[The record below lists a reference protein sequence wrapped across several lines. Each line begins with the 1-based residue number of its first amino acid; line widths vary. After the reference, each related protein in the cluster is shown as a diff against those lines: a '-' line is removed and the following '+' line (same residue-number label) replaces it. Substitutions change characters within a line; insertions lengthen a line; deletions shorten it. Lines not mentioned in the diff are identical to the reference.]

1 MALPP
6 DALDLA
12 ARQYGVLS
20 RRQLLRWLPPS
31 SLEGK
36 VRRRAFEPLERGV
49 YRVTDGVAVAGQSA
63 VAAALRCGPG
73 AVLTG
78 PFVLGHHRIEGFDLD
93 APFEVLVPS
102 RRRLANLAFTTRRDP
117 DPGRPVELLGEVRLA
132 SKVDALVDSA
142 RHLGRYTDRQLRR
155 AYDQLR
161 FVHDVRTAAV
171 ERRIASRGQDDPAVA
186 VLLAA
191 VDGDLVVE
199 SEGERTL
206 APFLRRLDPA
216 PEPQV
221 WVTPRRRV
229 DFYLRGLRFAWE
241 YLGDADH
248 RRASAGPT
256 PSAMR
261 SSPPRPSGSTTWSPR
276 TSTIPWRSSPPR
288 WRRSPTAPSSSVR
301 GCRRCGLPRSPV
313 PEPRPLAPLGTD
325 RTEGGRAPWAACR
338 FPADLRGTCRS
349 GEPSVQ
355 VPSGCAGN
363 VRGVGG
369 GQSLGRRS

>member
-1 MALPP
+1 MEAGTLRGMALPP

-102 RRRLANLAFTTRRDP
+102 RRRLANLAFTTRKDP

-132 SKVDALVDSA
+132 SKSDALVDSA

-161 FVHDVRTAAV
+161 FVHDVRTATV
-171 ERRIASRGQDDPAVA
+171 ERRIASRGPGDPAVA
-186 VLLAA
+186 VFLAA
-191 VDGDLVVE
+191 IDGDLVVE
-199 SEGERTL
+199 SEGERAL
-206 APFLRRLDPA
+206 APVLGRLDPA

-248 RRASAGPT
+248 RRAAERRADAERDEELAAQAIRIHYVVAADLHDPVAFLAATMAALAHRAEQLGARMPTLRPARVAGP
-256 PSAMR
+256 
-261 SSPPRPSGSTTWSPR
+261 
-276 TSTIPWRSSPPR
+276 
-288 WRRSPTAPSSSVR
+288 
-301 GCRRCGLPRSPV
+301 
-313 PEPRPLAPLGTD
+313 
-325 RTEGGRAPWAACR
+325 
-338 FPADLRGTCRS
+338 
-349 GEPSVQ
+349 
-355 VPSGCAGN
+355 
-363 VRGVGG
+363 
-369 GQSLGRRS
+369 